1 MSIRAIV
8 LLSAFAAAGVMPPA
22 FAITDE
28 IQVYTDE
35 LNDAGE
41 RGLELHLN
49 TTPRGRKT
57 PDYAGDLPP
66 YRGTRI
72 TPEFSLGLGH
82 DLEAGLYVPAAF
94 DARGDL
100 YGGGLK
106 LRMKWLPVHGGEGE
120 GGWYFG
126 ANQEL
131 SNLTRKFSESH
142 LSTELRVIGGYRAKD
157 WLIGVNQV
165 LGWGLSPG
173 FRGSP
178 EASIGVK
185 AVHKVAPGIAMGGEY
200 YNTVGT
206 LANHLPDDQQ
216 DRSFF
221 LVMDFDRKPWVF
233 NVGIGHGMTVAS
245 DNWTLKA
252 IFEIPFN

>member
-1 MSIRAIV
+1 MRTDALFVLGIV
-8 LLSAFAAAGVMPPA
+8 LLACAARPA
-22 FAITDE
+22 LAITDE

-35 LNDAGE
+35 LNERGE
-41 RGLELHLN
+41 RSLELHLN

-57 PDYAGDLPP
+57 PEYAGDLPP

-72 TPEFSLGLGH
+72 TPEFALGLGH
-82 DLEAGLYVPAAF
+82 ALEAGLYLPAAM

-106 LRMKWLPVHGGEGE
+106 LRLKWLPVRGSEEG

-131 SNLTRKFSESH
+131 SNLTKKFSNSRA
-142 LSTELRVIGGYRAKD
+142 STELRVIGGYRTKE
-157 WLIGVNQV
+157 WLIGVNPIF
-165 LGWGLSPG
+165 GWGLSPG
-173 FRGSP
+173 HRGSP
-178 EASIGVK
+178 DTTMAWK
-185 AVHKVAPGIAMGGEY
+185 AVHAVAPGISLGGEY
-200 YNTVGT
+200 YNNIGT
-206 LANHLPDDQQ
+206 LANRLPRDQQ

-233 NVGIGHGMTVAS
+233 NLGIGHGLTPAS
-245 DNWTLKA
+245 DNWTMKA
-252 IFEIPFN
+252 IFEIPFQ

>member
-1 MSIRAIV
+1 MRAWLFLV
-8 LLSAFAAAGVMPPA
+8 AVMMTAAVQSA

-35 LNDAGE
+35 LNEPGE

-82 DLEAGLYVPAAF
+82 ALEAGLYLPTAF
-94 DARGDL
+94 DANGDL

-106 LRMKWLPVHGGEGE
+106 LRLKWLPVHGSDEQ

-131 SNLTRKFSESH
+131 SNLTKKFSDSH
-142 LSTELRVIGGYRAKD
+142 LSTELRVIGGYRDKE
-157 WLIGVNQV
+157 WLIGVNPV

-178 EASIGVK
+178 EATMAVK
-185 AVHKVAPGIAMGGEY
+185 AVHKVASGISMGGEY

-206 LANHLPDDQQ
+206 LAHHLPGEQQ
-216 DRSFF
+216 DRSLF

-233 NVGIGHGMTVAS
+233 NVGVGHGLTPAS

-252 IFEIPFN
+252 ILEIPFH

>member
-1 MSIRAIV
+1 MRAALV
-8 LLSAFAAAGVMPPA
+8 FSAAIAAAAVQPA

-35 LNDAGE
+35 INEAGE

-57 PDYAGDLPP
+57 PQYAGDLPP
-66 YRGTRI
+66 NHGTRI

-82 DLEAGLYVPAAF
+82 NLEAGLYVPAAF

-106 LRMKWLPVHGGEGE
+106 LRLKWLPVHGSEE
-120 GGWYFG
+120 VGGWYFG
-126 ANQEL
+126 ANQEV
-131 SNLTRKFSESH
+131 SNLTTKFSDAH

-157 WLIGVNQV
+157 WLIGVNPV
-165 LGWGLSPG
+165 LGWGLSSG

-178 EASIGVK
+178 EASIAVK
-185 AVHKVAPGIAMGGEY
+185 AVHNVAPGIAMGGEY

-206 LANHLPDDQQ
+206 LANHLPGDQQ
-216 DRSFF
+216 ERSFF

-233 NVGIGHGMTVAS
+233 NVGIGHGLTAAS
-245 DNWTLKA
+245 DNWTVKA